1 MGGGRGGINF
11 LPLKKGG
18 LNRGFMVHTVEKS
31 WCPQRKNAMYV
42 VGLHGSLLPSFS
54 DCWIVCTCCD
64 TADSIRSSSLL
75 NSSKQPQAPTW
86 HRPTKI
92 RPMAWKKKKSGKK
105 RDCDDYYPT
114 GCRNVRHCQQQQP
127 YSGPRSPGRSNST
140 YLWKEPLLWWSN
152 LSFCG
157 ASSCEDT

>member
-92 RPMAWKKKKSGKK
+92 RPMAWKKKKAEKSVTVTITTPQVVETSVTVNNNSPIQDYVHPDDQTQPTYEKNHY
-105 RDCDDYYPT
+105 CD
-114 GCRNVRHCQQQQP
+114 GQI
-127 YSGPRSPGRSNST
+127 
-140 YLWKEPLLWWSN
+140 
-152 LSFCG
+152 
-157 ASSCEDT
+157 